1 MKTFLI
7 KLFYLVALFAVIA
20 LAMAGVV
27 LMFGLPG
34 FVFLRGHETLQTV
47 VVSVVLGIPLT
58 ILAISIVKI
67 LYYTF
72 KPKKEVIN
80 PHCVLGENYEKS
92 VALKKLLGTM

>member
-20 LAMAGVV
+20 LAMVGVV

-47 VVSVVLGIPLT
+47 VLAVVLGIPLT
-58 ILAISIVKI
+58 VFAVSIVKI

-72 KPKKEVIN
+72 KTEKKIID
-80 PHCVLGENYEKS
+80 PHFLPSKNYETNIK
-92 VALKKLLGTM
+92 VRKLFGEM

>member
-47 VVSVVLGIPLT
+47 VVSVVLGIPVT

-72 KPKKEVIN
+72 KPKNEVID
-80 PHCVLGENYEKS
+80 PHFSPSENHETNTKIRNLFS
-92 VALKKLLGTM
+92 TM

>member
-7 KLFYLVALFAVIA
+7 KLFYLVSLFAVIA
-20 LAMAGVV
+20 LGMAGVV

-34 FVFLRGHETLQTV
+34 FVFLRGHETIQTAV
-47 VVSVVLGIPLT
+47 LAVVLGIPVT

-72 KPKKEVIN
+72 KPEKKVID
-80 PHCVLGENYEKS
+80 PIFILGEKHEEMVAFRKS
-92 VALKKLLGTM
+92 IESV